1 MRGKVVVR
9 AIVLNDND
17 EVLLLRRDK
26 NDDSRPGDQDFPGG
40 GVDEDEDLTAAVC
53 HEVFE
58 EAGLTVAAADMQ
70 LFFGHTEV
78 DDGMSVTR
86 LVFFATVHNPVIT
99 LSSEHDGY
107 QWVPADKV
115 STEFRHPVYGAS
127 VDYAFQHDLFK
138 Q

>member
-1 MRGKVVVR
+1 
-9 AIVLNDND
+9 
-17 EVLLLRRDK
+17 
-26 NDDSRPGDQDFPGG
+26 
-40 GVDEDEDLTAAVC
+40 
-53 HEVFE
+53 
-58 EAGLTVAAADMQ
+58 MQ

-78 DDGMSVTR
+78 DEGMSVTR

-99 LSSEHDGY
+99 LSSEHDEY